1 MSYSNAEYSLFQIPI
16 HLPTTACIQFETGTT
31 MLLVETQ
38 SGVTR
43 LTLNRPERRNALSE
57 AMLTELGQAL
67 TQIASDPQTRVVVLA
82 AAGPV
87 FCSGHDLGEMVGRSE
102 SEYGALFARCS
113 SVMQQIRRLPQ
124 PVIARVQGLATA
136 AGCQLVAACDLAVA
150 AAEAKFATPG
160 VKIGLFCSTPM
171 VPLVRAVPAKVA
183 MEMLLTGIPISADR
197 ALEVGLVNRVVPAA
211 ELDTTV
217 KELTDAIVASSPM
230 TLQLG
235 KRAFYDQLNL
245 DESTAY
251 DRATNIMTDN
261 ALKHDAQ
268 EGISAFLQ
276 KRVPQW
282 KGE

>member
-1 MSYSNAEYSLFQIPI
+1 
-16 HLPTTACIQFETGTT
+16 
-31 MLLVETQ
+31 MLLVESE

-57 AMLTELGQAL
+57 AMLTELGAAL
-67 TQIASDPQTRVVVLA
+67 DRIAADPVTRVVVLA

-102 SEYGALFARCS
+102 ADYGALFARCS
-113 SVMQQIRRLPQ
+113 SVMQKIRKLPQ

-150 AAEAKFATPG
+150 VSEARFATPG

-171 VPLVRAVPAKVA
+171 VPLVRAVPPKVA
-183 MEMLLTGIPISADR
+183 MEMLLTGIPISAAR
-197 ALEVGLVNRVVPAA
+197 ALEVGLINRVVPAA
-211 ELDTTV
+211 ELDSSV
-217 KELTDAIVASSPM
+217 QELMDAIVGSSPM
-230 TLQLG
+230 TIQLG
-235 KRAFYDQLNL
+235 KRAFYDQLIL
-245 DESTAY
+245 DEATAY
-251 DRATNIMTDN
+251 ERATCVMTEN
-261 ALKHDAQ
+261 AVKHDAQ

-276 KRVPQW
+276 KRPPQW